1 MLSGGSNMRLE
12 AGKLR
17 HRLKL
22 LAPIETQNAS
32 TGEVVLTWYE
42 LATVWGSFE
51 PYSTKDML
59 AAASIQDATSVRAV
73 LRYRDDVLSEMR
85 VFFRGKYYEI
95 VGAPLPD
102 AESGLEYMTLM
113 LKDIEVESASVLP
126 TSYVAIRTGVSFVRL
141 TLEVDSDED
150 SFTFPSAF
158 VAGSLLVYINGILA
172 TPEDEYTEK
181 VDQTGIDLTS
191 LPADDDVVEVFYVKG
206 GIAFARFTLE
216 TDGIED
222 SFTFP
227 ETFVAGSLLV
237 YSNGVLAT
245 AGVEYDEKVD
255 RTGLD
260 FDSAPSA
267 DDVVEVFYEKDV

>member
-1 MLSGGSNMRLE
+1 MLSGGFRMRLE

-59 AAASIQDATSVRAV
+59 AAASVQDSTSARAV
-73 LRYRDDVLSEMR
+73 LRYRDDVLSHMR

-113 LKDIEVESASVLP
+113 LKDIEVQSASVLP

-141 TLEVDSDED
+141 TLEIDSDED
-150 SFTFPSAF
+150 SVIFPSAF
-158 VAGSLLVYINGILA
+158 AAGSLLVYINGVLA
-172 TPEDEYTEK
+172 TPDDEYTEK
-181 VDQTGIDLTS
+181 DDLTGIDFTS
-191 LPADDDVVEVFYVKG
+191 SPSDDVVEVFYVKG

-227 ETFVAGSLLV
+227 ETFVADSLLV
-237 YSNGVLAT
+237 YINGVLAT
-245 AGVEYDEKVD
+245 DGVEYDEKVD
-255 RTGLD
+255 RTGID
-260 FDSAPSA
+260 FSSAPLA